1 MKSNLSKTAI
11 KQYWIWLSALLLFGC
26 SSQAKWQPAEN
37 PLLTRWAEKLT
48 VDNVHQEYPRPQMVR
63 EDWLN
68 LNGLWD
74 YAIRPRDEN
83 KPMDFDG
90 QILVPFPIESALSG
104 VKKEVGRDNRLW
116 YKRKFEIP
124 VGWTG
129 KRMLLHFG
137 AVDWDT
143 TVWVNGK
150 KVGTHRGCYDP
161 FTFDVT
167 EALNNKGSQ
176 EVVLSVWDQ
185 TDNGTQPR
193 GKQVTNP
200 KGIYYTSVTGIWQSV
215 WLEPVPESYIR
226 SIKIE
231 PDVDENCV
239 WVTVSI
245 EGDPDSY
252 VGHAQTWLPPVKA
265 GEKPEGSGFSGRPGQ
280 RFRVSLALN
289 PKTKLWSPDS
299 PHLYDLQV
307 SLYKRNGNELTKG
320 SLVDSVTSYF
330 GMRKI
335 CIGKDEYGF
344 NRLMLNNKPLF
355 QFGPLDQGWWPD
367 GLYTAPTDEALRYDL
382 DITRKM
388 GFNMLRKHVKIEPAR
403 FYYHCDRL
411 GILVWQDMPNGND
424 RSLRVKSSDTEDAER
439 DPESAKQFE
448 AELKAMIDNLYNHP
462 SIVTWVL
469 FNEGWG
475 QYDTKRLAGWLKKY
489 DPTRISNA
497 TSGWADRGVSDMYD
511 AHLYPGPGMEDVEP
525 ERVTVLGEYGGL
537 GLPVEGHLWVKD
549 KSWGYRS
556 FKTKEALAVKYESLL
571 NSLYGM
577 IGRGLSAAVYTQT
590 TDVES
595 EVNGL
600 MTYDRE
606 VIKFDTDKMA
616 RLHQKLYKP
625 VQKMLLLLEDSE
637 HTKQQWQYSFEQPS
651 SDWITPEY
659 QDQSWQNG
667 PAPFALKPNAYFDM
681 GTQWKDK
688 DIYLRKSFQ
697 LETLPRDLRVK
708 VYFEVTE
715 ATVFINGKK
724 VLELE
729 RRAGNHY
736 QDINVSEHAEVLQ
749 KGTNV
754 IAVHCSAGEKM
765 QGFDIGLYSVNY

>member
-124 VGWTG
+124 AGWTG

-215 WLEPVPESYIR
+215 WLEPVPDAHIEKF
-226 SIKIE
+226 KII
-231 PDVDENCV
+231 PDIDAGVLRL
-239 WVTVSI
+239 TVHGANTKSQHALKAIAKDGAKIVASATGNPAI
-245 EGDPDSY
+245 EFE
-252 VGHAQTWLPPVKA
+252 LKI
-265 GEKPEGSGFSGRPGQ
+265 PG
-280 RFRVSLALN
+280 A
-289 PKTKLWSPDS
+289 KLWSPDS
-299 PHLYDLQV
+299 PFLYDLNIYLEQD
-307 SLYKRNGNELTKG
+307 GQTI
-320 SLVDSVTSYF
+320 DTVTSYF

-335 CIGKDEYGF
+335 SVGKDEYGF

-355 QFGPLDQGWWPD
+355 QYGPLDQGWWPD

-424 RSLRVKSSDTEDAER
+424 RSLRVKSSDPKDANR

-475 QYDTKRLAGWLKKY
+475 QYDTKRLARWLKQY
-489 DPTRISNA
+489 DSTRISDA
-497 TSGWADRGVSDMYD
+497 ASGWADRGVSDMYD

-637 HTKQQWQYSFEQPS
+637 HTKQQWRYSFEQPS

-736 QDINVSEHAEVLQ
+736 QDIDVSEHAEVLQ

-765 QGFDIGLYSVNY
+765 QGFDIGLYGVNY